1 MSDSFAT
8 PWTVARQAPQSMGF
22 SRQGYWRGLPL
33 PSLGDLPDPVMES
46 GTPAL
51 QADSLLFE
59 PPGKPWKT
67 STPILFRSL
76 KVQSRVQTVSFSRI
90 KNIGEAKLLAEQNP
104 FSSIHISW
112 LGSSFPTLLQFASY
126 WSRCTNRFDKFIV
139 GYLWEVLSRDIFF
152 QYFFFNPGMRKN
164 HSLRPFIHFPSVSS

>member
-1 MSDSFAT
+1 MT
-8 PWTVARQAPQSMGF
+8 PWTVACQVPQSMGF
-22 SRQGYWRGLPL
+22 SRQGYWRGLPF

-67 STPILFRSL
+67 STPVLFRSL

-112 LGSSFPTLLQFASY
+112 LGSSFPTL
-126 WSRCTNRFDKFIV
+126 TNLPLI
-139 GYLWEVLSRDIFF
+139 GAAVLTDLINSLLDICGKCCQETFSSSIF
-152 QYFFFNPGMRKN
+152 FFFNPGMRKN